1 MSTLRNF
8 DSPLHRLPFTLP
20 AALLIWAVALWG
32 AAYFME
38 KPAHRPVE
46 PPPIDAQLIEQAAPA
61 ATQSI
66 QRKRTAAIHRP
77 KPLPQVRPHQAPVLL
92 HQAPVMPQVSPHIEQ
107 NPLVQKTEAT
117 PNTAVAAPDA
127 APSGAPAAPNEGQ
140 ATAAGNTSA
149 NSDTKTGSIDQ
160 KGSSHGSM
168 YANSGAR
175 AIVHP
180 KPQIPDD
187 MREETFKFAPLARFH
202 IAADGSFNVELVKP
216 TPNPR
221 LNRILLNSLKS
232 WRWFPEIMNGKPVAS
247 TKDVVVNIEVK

>member
-1 MSTLRNF
+1 
-8 DSPLHRLPFTLP
+8 
-20 AALLIWAVALWG
+20 
-32 AAYFME
+32 ME

-66 QRKRTAAIHRP
+66 QRKQPAAIHRS
-77 KPLPQVRPHQAPVLL
+77 KPLPQVRPHQAPVIP

-107 NPLVQKTEAT
+107 NPIVQKAEVT
-117 PNTAVAAPDA
+117 PNTATTAPAAA
-127 APSGAPAAPNEGQ
+127 APSEASAMPSEGQ
-140 ATAAGNTSA
+140 TTAAGNTSA
-149 NSDTKTGSIDQ
+149 NSGAQAGSNDN

-221 LNRILLNSLKS
+221 LNRILLDSLKQ
-232 WRWFPEIMNGKPVAS
+232 WQWFPAIKNGKPVAS
-247 TKDVVVNIEVK
+247 TKDIVVKIEVR